1 VAHTSRLREQI
12 VSWLRRHWALVLAG
26 LLVLF
31 VAGGASMAHFTPVRA
46 LPAPAVSA
54 APR

>member
-1 VAHTSRLREQI
+1 MSAV

-31 VAGGASMAHFTPVRA
+31 VAGGASVARLARVRA
-46 LPAPAVSA
+46 PAESA
-54 APR
+54 APIAP